1 VTGPATVA
9 RSWKDIEAWLA
20 EHTPLIRRS
29 LRPPTAEGALDKLEK
44 ALAARLP
51 GDVKAC
57 YRIHDGQRA
66 SCDSGLFPAPA
77 AISLG
82 DDEPAFR
89 LLGLREVAGEWKLMK
104 ELLDG
109 GEFRGRRAKPQ
120 RGIRPG
126 RWNAG
131 WVPIAGNGAGDF
143 YCIDLDPAASGT
155 RGQVIVVPNDL
166 DERVRVAPSLRHWL
180 ARLAAGLRDGEFGRS
195 DEDEGLVWRRRRG
208 RA

>member
-1 VTGPATVA
+1 MTGPATVA
-9 RSWKDIEAWLA
+9 RSWIAIEAWLA
-20 EHTPLIRRS
+20 ENAPPLRRS
-29 LRPPTAEGALDKLEK
+29 LRPPTPEEALDQLEQT
-44 ALAARLP
+44 LATRLP
-51 GDVKAC
+51 GDLKAA
-57 YRIHDGQRA
+57 YRIHDGQKA
-66 SCDSGLFPAPA
+66 SCDYGLFPAPA
-77 AISLG
+77 AVSLG

-89 LLGLREVAGEWKLMK
+89 LLSVREAAREWKMMK

-131 WVPIAGNGAGDF
+131 WVPVADNGAGDY
-143 YCIDLDPAASGT
+143 YCIDLDPAPSGT

-180 ARLAAGLRDGEFGRS
+180 ARLAAGLRDGEFRLS
-195 DEDEGLVWRRRRG
+195 DEDL
-208 RA
+208 